1 MGIELIFEDKKVRVK
16 DQPTIDMLRKSSYG
30 YYKKDKEKGN
40 QLVLDPEEALYL
52 MDIRN
57 AACYDGNKSIMFN
70 DVAERIGINLAKYMT
85 YKDWR
90 DRGLVIRQLSEAKG
104 TYKKNTTKK
113 YPAKEFEP
121 PKVELQGLFFPEDG
135 IAIIDEPIKG
145 RELYDTYWLGQFGS
159 YKAADRGRLLKL
171 DAYETVF
178 MMKHCGLKLRDM
190 NEDKIVNMLDE
201 RNPDFEEMY
210 EVYEDWRLRGFVL
223 KTGFKFGTHF
233 RIYFPGAAP
242 ASEAKGAGASVP
254 GAAPGEGTYMHSK
267 HVIHVF
273 PRKKKMIIAE
283 WARAIRVAH
292 SVRKTFILAI
302 PGKKTKKVGERLSF
316 LLYHRKKGGIE
327 VPEQDEPSFAMF
339 SLSEDEVIGGIDLAE
354 AIEEAKKLGLD
365 LMLAIA
371 DRESSVTYYHVKR
384 IELPGSQY
392 EYYEIE
398 WAQP

>member
-1 MGIELIFEDKKVRVK
+1 MGIELILEDKKIRVK
-16 DQPTIDMLRKSSYG
+16 DQPTIDSLRKSSYG
-30 YYKKDKEKGN
+30 YYQKDKEKGN
-40 QLVLDPEEALYL
+40 VLLLDPEEALYL

-57 AACYDGNKSIMFN
+57 ATCYENNKIITFN
-70 DVAERIGINLAKYMT
+70 EVAEKSKINLARYMT

-90 DRGLVIRQLSEAKG
+90 DRGLVIRQLKDAKEA
-104 TYKKNTTKK
+104 YKKNPTKK
-113 YPAKEFEP
+113 YPSMEFEP
-121 PKVELQGLFFPEDG
+121 PKIDLTGLFFPEDG
-135 IAIIDEPIKG
+135 ISIIDEAVEGKK
-145 RELYDTYWLGQFGS
+145 LYEEYWLGQFGS
-159 YKAADRGRLLKL
+159 YKAEERGRLLKL
-171 DAYETVF
+171 DAYETIF
-178 MMKHCGLKLRDM
+178 MMKHCGLKIREMQEKDVLKAM
-190 NEDKIVNMLDE
+190 VE

-210 EVYEDWRLRGFVL
+210 EVYEDWRMRGFVL
-223 KTGFKFGTHF
+223 KSGFKFGTHF

-242 ASEAKGAGASVP
+242 TKS
-254 GAAPGEGTYMHSK
+254 GEWVHSK

-273 PRKKKMIIAE
+273 PRKKRMIIAE

-302 PGKKTKKVGERLSF
+302 PGKKSKTAERLSF

-327 VPEQDEPSFAMF
+327 VPEQDEPSFAMY
-339 SLSEDEVIGGIDLAE
+339 SLSEDEVIGGIDLAG

-384 IELPGSQY
+384 IELPGSEY

>member
-1 MGIELIFEDKKVRVK
+1 MNVLLLPWPERDKMGIELILEDKKIKVK
-16 DQPTIDMLRKSSYG
+16 DQPTIDSLRKSSYG
-30 YYKKDKEKGN
+30 YYKKEGKGGEGN
-40 QLVLDPEEALYL
+40 HLVLESEEALYL

-57 AACYDGNKSIMFN
+57 ATCYEENKLISFN
-70 DVAERIGINLAKYMT
+70 EVAERLKVNLARYMT

-90 DRGLVIRQLSEAKG
+90 DRGLVIRQLKDAKG
-104 TYKKNTTKK
+104 IYKKNPTKK
-113 YPAKEFEP
+113 YPSKEFEP
-121 PKVELQGLFFPEDG
+121 PKIDLTGLFFPDDG
-135 IAIIDEPIKG
+135 ITIIDDPIEGKK
-145 RELYDTYWLGQFGS
+145 LYDEYWLGQFGS
-159 YKAADRGRLLKL
+159 YKAEERGKLLKL
-171 DAYETVF
+171 DAYETIF
-178 MMKHCGLKLRDM
+178 MMKHCGLKIRGMQEKDVIAAM
-190 NEDKIVNMLDE
+190 EE

-210 EVYEDWRLRGFVL
+210 EVYEDWRSWGFVL
-223 KTGFKFGTHF
+223 KSGFKFGTHF
-233 RIYFPGAAP
+233 RIYFPGASP
-242 ASEAKGAGASVP
+242 TKG
-254 GAAPGEGTYMHSK
+254 GEWVHSK

-302 PGKKTKKVGERLSF
+302 PGKKTKTGERLSF
-316 LLYHRKKGGIE
+316 ILYHRKNGGIE
-327 VPEQDEPSFAMF
+327 VPEKDEPSYAMF
-339 SLSEDEVIGGIDLAE
+339 SLSEDEVIGGIDLAG
-354 AIEEAKKLGLD
+354 AIEEAKKIGLD

>member
-1 MGIELIFEDKKVRVK
+1 MIRLELNRKKRQLFVKEPSDVSSLQNGFYGIMKKGIIHLSPV
-16 DQPTIDMLRKSSYG
+16 
-30 YYKKDKEKGN
+30 
-40 QLVLDPEEALYL
+40 EALYI

-57 AACYDGNKSIMFN
+57 GHCYDDAGNEFHFN
-70 DVAERIGINLAKYMT
+70 EVASLFLKNKKLLARYLT

-90 DRGLVIRQLSEAKG
+90 DKGLVLRDPSEASG
-104 TYKKNTTKK
+104 NYGRTIMKK
-113 YPAKEFEP
+113 YASSEFSIDAFSFE
-121 PKVELQGLFFPEDG
+121 GLFFPNDL
-135 IAIIDEPIKG
+135 ITLLDDERAGK
-145 RELYDTYWLGQFGS
+145 ELYERYWLGQFGT
-159 YKAADRGRLLKL
+159 YKAAHRGRIAKLDVYETIFLLKHGNL
-171 DAYETVF
+171 RLKDATIDDVRKVARKRIKF
-178 MMKHCGLKLRDM
+178 FDDM
-190 NEDKIVNMLDE
+190 YL
-201 RNPDFEEMY
+201 
-210 EVYEDWRLRGFVL
+210 VYEDWRGRGYVI

-242 ASEAKGAGASVP
+242 ASEVKGVA
-254 GAAPGEGTYMHSK
+254 AAPGEGTYMHSK

-302 PGKKTKKVGERLSF
+302 PGKKARAKVGERLSF

-354 AIEEAKKLGLD
+354 AIEEAKRLGLD

>member
-1 MGIELIFEDKKVRVK
+1 MGIELILEKDKIKVK
-16 DQPTIDMLRKSSYG
+16 DQPTIDSLRKSSYG
-30 YYKKDKEKGN
+30 YYQKDKEKGN
-40 QLVLDPEEALYL
+40 VLLLDSEEALYL

-57 AACYDGNKSIMFN
+57 ATCYENNKLITFN
-70 DVAERIGINLAKYMT
+70 EVAEKSKINLARYMT

-90 DRGLVIRQLSEAKG
+90 DRGLVIRQLKDAKE
-104 TYKKNTTKK
+104 TYKKNSTKK
-113 YPAKEFEP
+113 YPSKEFEP
-121 PKVELQGLFFPEDG
+121 PKVDLIGLFFPDDG
-135 IAIIDEPIKG
+135 ISIIDEPVEGKK
-145 RELYDTYWLGQFGS
+145 LYEEYWLGQFGS
-159 YKAADRGRLLKL
+159 YKAEERGRLLKL
-171 DAYETVF
+171 DAYETIF
-178 MMKHCGLKLRDM
+178 MMKHCGLKIREMQEKDVLKAM
-190 NEDKIVNMLDE
+190 VE

-210 EVYEDWRLRGFVL
+210 EVYEDWRMRGFVL
-223 KTGFKFGTHF
+223 KSGFKFGTHF

-242 ASEAKGAGASVP
+242 TKG
-254 GAAPGEGTYMHSK
+254 GEWVHSK

-273 PRKKKMIIAE
+273 PRKKRMIIAE

-302 PGKKTKKVGERLSF
+302 PGKKSKTAERLSF

-327 VPEQDEPSFAMF
+327 VPEQDEPSFAMY
-339 SLSEDEVIGGIDLAE
+339 SLSEDEVIGGIDLAG
-354 AIEEAKKLGLD
+354 AIEEAKQLGLD

-384 IELPGSQY
+384 IELPGSEY

>member
-1 MGIELIFEDKKVRVK
+1 MGIELILEDNKVKVK
-16 DQPTIDMLRKSSYG
+16 DQPTIDSLRKSSYG
-30 YYKKDKEKGN
+30 YYKKEGKEAGGN
-40 QLVLDPEEALYL
+40 YLVLEPEETLYL

-57 AACYDGNKSIMFN
+57 AKCYEQNKDITFN
-70 DVAERIGINLAKYMT
+70 EAAERLGVNLARYMT

-90 DRGLVIRQLSEAKG
+90 DRGLVIRPLKDAKG
-104 TYKKNTTKK
+104 VYKKNLVKK
-113 YPAKEFEP
+113 YPSKEFEP
-121 PKVELQGLFFPEDG
+121 PKVELQGLFFSEDG
-135 IAIIDEPIKG
+135 ISIIDEPVKG

-159 YKAADRGRLLKL
+159 YKAEERGKLLKL

-178 MMKHCGLKLRDM
+178 MMKHCDLKIRSMTEKEMVKSL
-190 NEDKIVNMLDE
+190 KE

-233 RIYFPGAAP
+233 RIYFPGASP
-242 ASEAKGAGASVP
+242 TKE
-254 GAAPGEGTYMHSK
+254 GEWVHSK
-267 HVIHVF
+267 HVVHVF
-273 PRKKKMIIAE
+273 PRKKKLIIAE

-302 PGKKTKKVGERLSF
+302 PGKKTRKAGERISF
-316 LLYHRKKGGIE
+316 ILYHRKKGGIE
-327 VPEQDEPSFAMF
+327 IPEQDEPSFAMF
-339 SLSEDEVIGGIDLAE
+339 SLSEDEVIGGTDLAE
-354 AIEEAKKLGLD
+354 AIEEAKALGLD

-384 IELPGSQY
+384 IELPGSKY

>member
-1 MGIELIFEDKKVRVK
+1 MGIELILEDKSIKVK
-16 DQPTIDMLRKSSYG
+16 DQPTIDSLRKSSYG
-30 YYKKDKEKGN
+30 YYKKEGGGN
-40 QLVLDPEEALYL
+40 NYLILDPEEALYL

-57 AACYDGNKSIMFN
+57 ATCYENNKNVSFN
-70 DVAERIGINLAKYMT
+70 EVAEMTGVNLARYMT

-90 DRGLVIRQLSEAKG
+90 DRGLVIRQLKDAKEG
-104 TYKKNTTKK
+104 YKKNPTKK
-113 YPAKEFEP
+113 YPSQEFDP
-121 PKVELQGLFFPEDG
+121 PKVELEGLFFPEDS
-135 IAIIDEPIKG
+135 ISIIDDQIKG

-159 YKAADRGRLLKL
+159 YKAEERGRLLKL

-178 MMKHCGLKLRDM
+178 MMKHCGLKVRGMHEKDVKKAV
-190 NEDKIVNMLDE
+190 EE

-233 RIYFPGAAP
+233 RIYFPGASP
-242 ASEAKGAGASVP
+242 TKE
-254 GAAPGEGTYMHSK
+254 GEWIHSK

-273 PRKKKMIIAE
+273 PRKKRMIIAE

-316 LLYHRKKGGIE
+316 VLYHRKNGGIE
-327 VPEQDEPSFAMF
+327 VPEKDDPSFAMF

-354 AIEEAKKLGLD
+354 AIEEAKRIGLD

-384 IELPGSQY
+384 IELPGSKY